1 MYQGEPSRTKLSTET
16 CKEWSSFL
24 MLHN

>member
-24 MLHN
+24 